1 MKLTA
6 SQKLR
11 LITLNQEFKKIIRQQ
26 QQDPSSFDNHVHCLQ
41 DLEKIVGCWMNFMS
55 PYISWQIDQGN
66 KLLDAKWN
74 IFKQVKIKHNLEEYK
89 KLIEEINSLFFD
101 DELKQQMKL
110 AFEGK
115 PVTGFNVHIDDKE
128 QTTRNYRGTFF
139 EHNHLVT
146 YKISFLDGTELT
158 WHSLEDEKEMQKARQ
173 LFERKVPQPK
183 KEITHELAKASIKE
197 MEAKVSTVEEENLVS
212 NTGNDSNHRCALM

>member
-1 MKLTA
+1 MKLTE

-11 LITLNQEFKKIIRQQ
+11 LISLNQEFKKIIKQQ
-26 QQDPSSFDNHVHCLQ
+26 QQDPGSFDNYVHCLK
-41 DLEKIVGCWMNFMS
+41 DLERVVGCWMNFMS
-55 PYISWQIDQGN
+55 PYISWQIEQGN

-74 IFKQVKIKHNLEEYK
+74 IFKQLKIKSNLGEYK
-89 KLIEEINSLFFD
+89 KLMDEINSLFFD

-115 PVTGFNVHIDDKE
+115 PVIGFNVHIDDKE

-139 EHNHLVT
+139 EQSHLVT

-173 LFERKVPQPK
+173 IFEGKVPQRK
-183 KEITHELAKASIKE
+183 KEITHELAKPSIKE
-197 MEAKVSTVEEENLVS
+197 MEVKVSTEEEENLVS
-212 NTGNDSNHRCALM
+212 NTDNDSNYRCALM